1 MRPATRAAPVHGRPG
16 MHAGLVGVVLL
27 FAFGGAFAA
36 PKTDVVVLKN
46 GDRITGEIKGL
57 ERGILSLSTDA
68 AGTIS
73 IEWPE
78 VARIETKQYLEVEQL
93 DGDRSYGHASRPA
106 ETGSVVLGTDDDPD
120 ATAQAP
126 LALDDIV
133 RITPISE
140 GRWIDHINGHASIGL
155 SAASANDNRQ
165 VTLSGDMT
173 YRAPERSWTVTYEGA
188 RTEST
193 NNPVS
198 DRQDVDGTY
207 RWLRPERWF
216 WAATGGFASND
227 ELDLKLRSLVGA
239 GRGRYWVQDANRAF
253 GTVGGLV
260 FSREHYEG
268 QDRQESFEALLQ
280 FQFEYF
286 RFQDPEVDLSFDLSI
301 FPSLTVSGRLRSEVS
316 AKARYELV
324 KDLYWELSYIR
335 SQDNKPVSDEAS
347 KNDWSLNSSLG
358 YKF

>member
-1 MRPATRAAPVHGRPG
+1 MPALFV
-16 MHAGLVGVVLL
+16 AGALL
-27 FAFGGAFAA
+27 LACSGAHAA
-36 PKTDVVVLKN
+36 PKTDVIILKN

-57 ERGILSLSTDA
+57 ERGILRLSTDA
-68 AGTIS
+68 AGTLS

-106 ETGSVVLGTDDDPD
+106 EPGSVVLGTDDDASVTP
-120 ATAQAP
+120 QAP

-133 RITPISE
+133 RITPLSE
-140 GRWIDHINGHASIGL
+140 GRWIDHIDGHASIGL

-188 RTEST
+188 RTESA

-198 DRQDVDGTY
+198 DRQDVDGIY

-216 WAATGGFASND
+216 WAATAGFTSND
-227 ELDLKLRSLVGA
+227 ELDLNLRSLAGV

-253 GTVGGLV
+253 GTIGGLV
-260 FSREHYEG
+260 FTREHYDG
-268 QDRQESFEALLQ
+268 RGRQESFEALLQ
-280 FQFEYF
+280 FQYEYF
-286 RFQDPEVDLSFDLSI
+286 RFQDPEVDLSLELNL
-301 FPSLTVSGRLRSEVS
+301 FPSLTVSGRLRSELT

-324 KDLYWELSYIR
+324 KDLYFELSYIR
-335 SQDNKPVSDEAS
+335 SQDNKPVSEDAAQ
-347 KNDWSLNSSLG
+347 NDWSLNSSLG